1 MIQYLNEHYR
11 EDIVF
16 EDMAKEI
23 GISYSYMRKIAF
35 EMTGMSLIDY
45 LNQLRIEHA
54 KRMLLETTLSI
65 SQIALEVGYMNV
77 QSFNRFF
84 RKFEGMPPS
93 SYKSAKSR
101 SLDM

>member
-1 MIQYLNEHYR
+1 
-11 EDIVF
+11 
-16 EDMAKEI
+16 
-23 GISYSYMRKIAF
+23 MRKIAF

-45 LNQLRIEHA
+45 LNQLRIEQA
-54 KRMLLETTLSI
+54 KRMLVETTLSI

-101 SLDM
+101 PLDM